1 MEVSRQRQLHMFQID
16 LIPIFKRHLNEGAP
30 QVQIIK
36 HPLKVQTIVL
46 KYIYTKIILKRERE
60 MSNYSICNTIQ
71 ELPKKLAIR

>member
-1 MEVSRQRQLHMFQID
+1 MFQID

-46 KYIYTKIILKRERE
+46 KIHLHKNNFKKRKRDVKLFNLQYYSGITNKI
-60 MSNYSICNTIQ
+60 SH
-71 ELPKKLAIR
+71 